1 MFLKAT
7 ATDLCLNIHALYAP
21 AMDHRTNNYLFLCVS
36 LYVQKD
42 LARMCPRAP
51 AAGHPRKN
59 ISRFTTGRPPIAA

>member
-42 LARMCPRAP
+42 LARMRTK
-51 AAGHPRKN
+51 RIWLSNDKL
-59 ISRFTTGRPPIAA
+59 RTK